1 METEIDRR
9 LEEIGE
15 EIAETERKT
24 GELYQSDPENALLG
38 NVRIGNA
45 IEKRKALENEAA
57 ALRTEKYLLEGE
69 KKRSRQRLE
78 AIRDPD
84 FQKYV
89 ELGKAA
95 EKEIYHETLINQ
107 AALQKSGV
115 ILPINT
121 LDSFEDTGAMEPI
134 DQKIYYYLWGKEG
147 NETAAKSYK
156 HSLERQINQKRS
168 DEYLERIQKGAE
180 EQPFRYGITST
191 LFRPTAA
198 ALTVGD
204 MLKDWTSPEAEK
216 GLLADPNTPGK
227 SMTRGIWAARQPG
240 LDSIENPGAKKAA
253 NYMYNVVD
261 MAPGAVLDALGTPV
275 LGMAYRS
282 MVRGTDGYVEAASQ
296 GATTEQAL
304 KEGKNRAAQGMFLEN
319 ASQMAGNGQNN
330 GFSRQPGD
338 SQQGASLALPNSG
351 QLSGLSVE
359 EAYAVL
365 QSAGLSPQMIQE
377 ALESNGYFAE
387 NLLELSPAAGTGA
400 GLSSQA
406 FSGLPGNSGYLPEN
420 LLKLPGAS
428 AYEPLSTTLGRV
440 GLEQSVFQGLM
451 RNNGFSM
458 ENALARPSAQQA
470 YHILKTEGFSP
481 ETSWYLLESNGYSLK
496 GISEKTGYTPELDSG
511 PNGNLLENGW
521 EETFQLPDL
530 LDDGE
535 EDLLQRDQGLS
546 GEMLELPGVGEGA
559 LSNGKR
565 IENFDISEYNEIV
578 EKYADIDTKVVW
590 QTAKNGGKHK
600 GIYNDAMKH
609 KEGPLKKSIISHT
622 MQVEEHARKVA
633 DPVSYDS
640 GWAQK
645 DQRAKE
651 GLLNKWRKDLQ
662 RNAEQASIEMEVWKE
677 RFGNEY

>member
-1 METEIDRR
+1 METDIDRR
-9 LEEIGE
+9 LEEIAR
-15 EIAETERKT
+15 EINDLHR
-24 GELYQSDPENALLG
+24 YDPGKFTLG
-38 NVRIGNA
+38 SGWARDSM
-45 IEKRKALENEAA
+45 EKQGSLENEAA
-57 ALRTEKYLLEGE
+57 VLRTEKYLLEGE

-216 GLLADPNTPGK
+216 GLLSDPNTPGK

-240 LDSIENPGAKKAA
+240 LDSIENPGAKKAV

-282 MVRGTDGYVEAASQ
+282 MVRGTDGYVEAAAQ

-330 GFSRQPGD
+330 GFSWQPGD
-338 SQQGASLALPNSG
+338 SQQSASLTLPNSG
-351 QLSGLSVE
+351 QLSGLS
-359 EAYAVL
+359 EAEYYDLMNMLGTQGVFQYL
-365 QSAGLSPQMIQE
+365 ME
-377 ALESNGYFAE
+377 NNGY
-387 NLLELSPAAGTGA
+387 
-400 GLSSQA
+400 
-406 FSGLPGNSGYLPEN
+406 
-420 LLKLPGAS
+420 
-428 AYEPLSTTLGRV
+428 
-440 GLEQSVFQGLM
+440 
-451 RNNGFSM
+451 SM
-458 ENALARPSAQQA
+458 ENILSRPSAQQA
-470 YHILKTEGFSP
+470 YDILRYAGLEP
-481 ETSWYLLESNGYSLK
+481 APAQQLLKSNGYSLK
-496 GISEKTGYTPELDSG
+496 NIVEPFSAKELQKLLREPGLDVETTKRLLDNGGYTSELPNLLKGIEGEEPLQRDEDLLGEFFELPKIGEDLLNDAFGIEKTQSEDYNEFAEKIHDLIRSEYSLKLHKDRQGKHIRGSFNFDPTRGELTADPEELIKLYAGKGEPIRAKSGAWPERERFTHTSSIGIYRNKNTGYTTFTN
-511 PNGNLLENGW
+511 NGI
-521 EETFQLPDL
+521 FHYSKD
-530 LDDGE
+530 
-535 EDLLQRDQGLS
+535 
-546 GEMLELPGVGEGA
+546 
-559 LSNGKR
+559 
-565 IENFDISEYNEIV
+565 
-578 EKYADIDTKVVW
+578 
-590 QTAKNGGKHK
+590 K
-600 GIYNDAMKH
+600 GIHITPANPDKGGISND
-609 KEGPLKKSIISHT
+609 
-622 MQVEEHARKVA
+622 
-633 DPVSYDS
+633 
-640 GWAQK
+640 
-645 DQRAKE
+645 
-651 GLLNKWRKDLQ
+651 
-662 RNAEQASIEMEVWKE
+662 
-677 RFGNEY
+677 